1 MGEGTQV
8 LKLEGSSLCLISA
21 MCLWCD
27 FFVVVVV
34 GGGQSFSFVYITSVS
49 VMSALK
55 RSNETNTGLCDCLK
69 SPSARAA
76 PLSSVTS

>member
-34 GGGQSFSFVYITSVS
+34 GGGAVLFIC
-49 VMSALK
+49 LHHICK
-55 RSNETNTGLCDCLK
+55 CDVCLEEK
-69 SPSARAA
+69 Y
-76 PLSSVTS
+76 